1 MYRSEKPKTKV
12 ETVEQQQT
20 SVMSDEDFI
29 VDAVKST
36 TNIKG
41 PQNVWITPLL
51 VNNTIIPLK
60 LDTGSDVNILSFND
74 FKTLK
79 DQPKLLPTKVK
90 LTEYEGSEIPT
101 IGECILRV
109 HANSHSYYLKFI
121 ISPQDVTPILGL
133 KSCEKMGLIQ
143 RILKISLKPPQG
155 PENVDTPT
163 VKQPNGDPIFSDYA
177 DVFTGLGDLPGQV
190 HIQLTPNAI
199 PRIDA
204 YRMEQIKVIEKVER
218 PTQWVNSMVVVHKPN
233 GALRICMDPKNLN
246 KSIMRE
252 HYKLPTREEVMSR
265 FAGATVFSKLDASGG
280 FWQLN
285 LDNESS
291 DLCTFNTQFG
301 RYRYLRLPF
310 GISSA
315 PEILYT
321 TGQFTKCLNML
332 MELTHQWM
340 T

>member
-1 MYRSEKPKTKV
+1 MH
-12 ETVEQQQT
+12 
-20 SVMSDEDFI
+20 EDFI

-36 TNIKG
+36 TNIKD

-90 LTEYEGSEIPT
+90 LTAYEGSEIPT
-101 IGECILRV
+101 KGECILRV

-204 YRMEQIKVIEKVER
+204 CRRIPFPLQQQVKDELDRMEQMKVIEKVER
-218 PTQWVNSMVVVHKPN
+218 PTQWVNSMVVVPKPN

-265 FAGATVFSKLDASGG
+265 FAGATVFSKLDASSG

-315 PEILYT
+315 PEIYHRT
-321 TGQFTKCLNML
+321 TKCLNML
-332 MELTHQWM
+332 MEFTHQWM